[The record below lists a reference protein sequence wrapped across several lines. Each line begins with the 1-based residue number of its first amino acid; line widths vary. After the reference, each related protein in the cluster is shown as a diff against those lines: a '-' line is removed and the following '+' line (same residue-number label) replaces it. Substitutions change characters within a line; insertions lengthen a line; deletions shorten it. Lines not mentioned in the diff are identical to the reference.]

1 MQKGGNV
8 MAAIKEGYL
17 YDPVAKKLRKA
28 TDEEYVRQEIL
39 VGLTAEY
46 GYLFDDMETEY
57 LVLCQDLVQV
67 KMRFSSS

>member
-39 VGLTAEY
+39 VGLT
-46 GYLFDDMETEY
+46 
-57 LVLCQDLVQV
+57 
-67 KMRFSSS
+67 